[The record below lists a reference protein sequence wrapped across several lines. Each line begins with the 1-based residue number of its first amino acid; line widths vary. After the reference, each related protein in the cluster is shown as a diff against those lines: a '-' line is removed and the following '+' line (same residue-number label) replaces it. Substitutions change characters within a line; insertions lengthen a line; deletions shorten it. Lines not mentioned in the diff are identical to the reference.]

1 MILLVILVM
10 EQKEALNYN
19 NLLLDNINLLIN
31 ITLVGTPKEVS
42 TPSLLNSSPSE
53 SLQNTKIYACVSL
66 ISQKKKT
73 I

>member
-1 MILLVILVM
+1 M

-66 ISQKKKT
+66 ISQKKT